1 MIHGLSWRPE
11 RVHTAGMSRTTH
23 YVLVR
28 GQADG
33 ADGAAD
39 EAESQIP
46 DDGPN
51 HDSVWRIA
59 AFRPDG
65 SVVVFENDYER
76 ETLDE
81 LVTSMREEIAIGAA
95 LSLPK
100 LTKRSDASDLR
111 VAARRLLVR
120 AAALETL
127 EYCKSPDRFDPWR
140 YQHNPWRW
148 GQFGVTHLTP
158 GHDSDEVWLVVIGFH
173 A

>member
-1 MIHGLSWRPE
+1 MIHGFSWRPE
-11 RVHTAGMSRTTH
+11 GVHTAGMSRTTH

-39 EAESQIP
+39 AAEDLIP
-46 DDGPN
+46 DNGPDHDG
-51 HDSVWRIA
+51 VWRIA

-65 SVVVFENDYER
+65 SVVAFKDDYEGI
-76 ETLDE
+76 LDE
-81 LVTSMREEIAIGAA
+81 LVADMRDEIAIGAA
-95 LSLPK
+95 LSLPR
-100 LTKRSDASDLR
+100 LTKRADAGDLR
-111 VAARRLLVR
+111 VAARRLLAR

-127 EYCKSPDRFDPWR
+127 ESCKTPDRFDPWR
-140 YQHNPWRW
+140 HQHNRYKW

-158 GHDSDEVWLVVIGFH
+158 GRDSDDVWLVVIGFH